1 MPPSRTTYHHGDLR
15 RALLDAAE
23 AELIERGVEGFT
35 LRGVARR
42 AGVSHAAPAHHFKD
56 TAAMLTALAA
66 VAAERLTATL
76 RQRKAS
82 ATNNPRARLVA
93 SGIGYIEFAL
103 ANPAL
108 FKLLFGSERPASDDP
123 ELVRNATAAFAD
135 LVEGIEAVAGSDPL
149 STPDGR
155 VDVAAAWSLVHGAA
169 SLLIAGRMGFIRAE
183 LEADRE
189 AFLRRLVE
197 KILPG

>member
-15 RALLDAAE
+15 RALLGAAE
-23 AELIERGVEGFT
+23 TELIERGVEGFT

-76 RQRKAS
+76 RQRKA
-82 ATNNPRARLVA
+82 AAPNDPRARLVA